1 MKEIVVAAAMAL
13 ALGGQQ
19 IGVQQQASASLPDAP
34 LQQAAPQQQ
43 QIPDAPKPQ
52 TVGLAPVAPG
62 KATTPTFN
70 GESGSNS
77 GQPEDTFQQNLDS
90 PQKPPAKQAPDED
103 QRDAPATPLNNQDL
117 LNDPGMKILVLRV
130 NSVEVPFTVKDHKGA
145 LVPGLTWRD
154 VHVYENNVR
163 QRMTVFTVDPY
174 PLSVAVVIDNS
185 LGVHEMETV
194 NRSLGALQGAFTP
207 YDEVSM
213 FTYNNGPK
221 MVTDFTGGQS
231 ARLSAAIERSKG
243 TGREQM
249 YYAPGEALEQGI
261 NINGGAESHETPL
274 ASGGPGSPRGVSHDQ
289 VQREVHTLNDAI
301 LAAAKA
307 TTKAAKGRRRIV
319 YVISDGKE
327 YGSKAKTKD
336 VIKYL
341 QTNKIAVVATLVGD
355 SSVAGMG
362 FIDTLHLPLMM
373 RDNILPVYTK
383 ATGGEFYADYR
394 TKGIETSFAKITEEA
409 RTQYTVWYNS
419 REPITDDK
427 FRKIEVRVLRPNLQ
441 VIAKDGYYPAA
452 QALTP
457 PASPNATPTTPP
469 MSPQ

>member
-1 MKEIVVAAAMAL
+1 MKEIVIAAAMAL
-13 ALGGQQ
+13 AMGGQQ
-19 IGVQQQASASLPDAP
+19 TGVQQASSALPDAP
-34 LQQAAPQQQ
+34 GQQPAQQQ

-52 TVGLAPVAPG
+52 TLGLAPVAPG
-62 KATTPTFN
+62 ISTTPTSN
-70 GESGSNS
+70 GVSGSAS
-77 GQPEDTFQQNLDS
+77 GQPDTFQPNLDE
-90 PQKPPAKQAPDED
+90 PTKPGSRLPDED
-103 QRDAPATPLNNQDL
+103 QGEAPATPSNNKEL
-117 LNDPGMKILVLRV
+117 LNDPGMKTLVLRV
-130 NSVEVPFTVKDHKGA
+130 NSVEVPFTVKDHKGG

-174 PLSVAVVIDNS
+174 PLSIAVVIDNS

-194 NRSLGALQGAFTP
+194 NRSLGALQAAFTP
-207 YDEVSM
+207 YDEVAVI
-213 FTYNNGPK
+213 TYNNGPK
-221 MVTDFTGGQS
+221 LVTDFTGGQS
-231 ARLSAAIERSKG
+231 ARLGAAIERSKS

-261 NINGGAESHETPL
+261 NINSGAEKNETPL
-274 ASGGPGSPRGVSHDQ
+274 SGGGPGSPQGVSHDQ
-289 VQREVHTLNDAI
+289 VPREVHTLNDAI
-301 LAAAKA
+301 LMAAKA

-336 VIKYL
+336 IIKYL
-341 QTNKIAVVATLVGD
+341 QTNKIEVVATLVGD
-355 SSVAGMG
+355 ASVAGMG
-362 FIDTLHLPLMM
+362 FIDTIHLPLMM

-394 TKGIETSFAKITEEA
+394 SRGIETSFAKITEEA

-441 VIAKDGYYPAA
+441 VIAKEGYYPAA
-452 QALTP
+452 QALVPATT
-457 PASPNATPTTPP
+457 PASPTA
-469 MSPQ
+469 PQ